1 MNRPAGTAYDH
12 KPRGS
17 WKVNRIYANLGAP
30 RVPQN
35 DDTVVYVEFDVAEPL
50 LLSPFVFGSGYGK
63 QGFYGI
69 QAMHFQMIMTGNA
82 NRAWR
87 CALFPGQGGN
97 PAYKTA
103 AVDSSL
109 PVHDAARVRHAG
121 PTERGPVLRGASFQ
135 DLRQPGA
142 PRQRGKGTGIGY
154 RYLFLSPEV
163 RVVRSSNIQ
172 LNGIPD
178 KLIICVR
185 KVVANLGRHKT
196 DSYPTIKGISINY
209 NNKVGLLSSMSPEQ
223 LFRNSVQT
231 GLANMCWDEL
241 CGSMVSCCGRR
252 PAAAADAGTAT
263 TRSAYN
269 GVGSNLSGGRANPG
283 VQYAP
288 TNGTILVLNF
298 AEVIQLTE
306 E

>member
-1 MNRPAGTAYDH
+1 MPGDAHSSRDKEATPHIRP
-12 KPRGS
+12 
-17 WKVNRIYANLGAP
+17 
-30 RVPQN
+30 
-35 DDTVVYVEFDVAEPL
+35 PL
-50 LLSPFVFGSGYGK
+50 W
-63 QGFYGI
+63 
-69 QAMHFQMIMTGNA
+69 T
-82 NRAWR
+82 
-87 CALFPGQGGN
+87 ALFQFMTPHASDMLDPRNVAPYYEVQVFRTLGNLAHPGSV
-97 PAYKTA
+97 A
-103 AVDSSL
+103 
-109 PVHDAARVRHAG
+109 
-121 PTERGPVLRGASFQ
+121 RGPAS
-135 DLRQPGA
+135 DT
-142 PRQRGKGTGIGY
+142 GTF
-154 RYLFLSPEV
+154 FLSPEV
-163 RVVRSSNIQ
+163 RVRSSNIQ

-288 TNGTILVLNF
+288 TTGTILVLNF